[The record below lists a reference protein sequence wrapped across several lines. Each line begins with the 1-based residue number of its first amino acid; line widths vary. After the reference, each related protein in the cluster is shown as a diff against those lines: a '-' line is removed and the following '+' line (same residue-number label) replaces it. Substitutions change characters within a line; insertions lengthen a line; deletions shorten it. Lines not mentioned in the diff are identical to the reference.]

1 MVALGTDTTAVP
13 DDAGDQ
19 PEADKPNRDG
29 HPDPAMSDF
38 HLVESADG
46 WTLTINLNVDLLA
59 ALAATDASATPA
71 AAVPV
76 TVHLEP
82 NLVPGEPF
90 LAKVVIKRPAESS

>member
-1 MVALGTDTTAVP
+1 MMALGTDTTAMH

-19 PEADKPNRDG
+19 SEADKPDRDG
-29 HPDPAMSDF
+29 QLDPAMSDF

>member
-1 MVALGTDTTAVP
+1 MVALGTDVTGVHNE
-13 DDAGDQ
+13 AGDQ
-19 PEADKPNRDG
+19 SEADEPEQDG
-29 HPDPAMSDF
+29 RPDPATSDF

-90 LAKVVIKRPAESS
+90 LAKVVIKRPAESA